1 MCLHNGFGM
10 GVLVDTIG
18 RLTER
23 EGGSL
28 GCLGGTVLVCID
40 TIGC

>member
-1 MCLHNGFGM
+1 MFLHNGYGM

-18 RLTER
+18 KLTER
-23 EGGSL
+23 EGGS
-28 GCLGGTVLVCID
+28 LGGTVLVCID